1 MKHLSLLL
9 FLTVVLGTTAGCS
22 NQQGKEMS
30 QRMED
35 VENSAA
41 TARLRADE
49 AYNKAEMAMSAANQA
64 QKTADEANERAAR
77 MVEKSSRK

>member
-1 MKHLSLLL
+1 MKQLSLLL
-9 FLTVVLGTTAGCS
+9 LLTVVLGTTAGCS
-22 NQQGKEMS
+22 NQHAKEMS

-49 AYNKAEMAMSAANQA
+49 AYNKAEMAMSAAAQA
-64 QKTADEANERAAR
+64 QKTADEANERALR
-77 MVEKSSRK
+77 MLERSTRK